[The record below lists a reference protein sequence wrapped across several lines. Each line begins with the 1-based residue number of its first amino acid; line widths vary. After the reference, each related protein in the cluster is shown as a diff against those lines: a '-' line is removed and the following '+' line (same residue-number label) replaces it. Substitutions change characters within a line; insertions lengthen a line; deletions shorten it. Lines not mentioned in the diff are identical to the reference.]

1 VRLRATQIG
10 TYQDTLEIRFAR
22 VSNNQLFS
30 VTRTIKAIVG
40 DPAGYALLLPTAP
53 YVRRRR
59 SDRQEISDGDVVGGV
74 PPPRLTAI
82 AWRFRLK
89 PYKIPKNFRPILSLQ
104 PNRPDTGEDIVP
116 TEIRS
121 LFAKRLQLSS
131 HANQFCMLLWLE
143 EVSMECVVF
152 CDLLNVRSFFIL
164 RDALRVYDVESVT
177 LTRQGAYYK

>member
-22 VSNNQLFS
+22 VSNSQLFS

-53 YVRRRR
+53 YVPRRR

-121 LFAKRLQLSS
+121 LFAKPLQLSS

-152 CDLLNVRSFFIL
+152 F
-164 RDALRVYDVESVT
+164 
-177 LTRQGAYYK
+177 